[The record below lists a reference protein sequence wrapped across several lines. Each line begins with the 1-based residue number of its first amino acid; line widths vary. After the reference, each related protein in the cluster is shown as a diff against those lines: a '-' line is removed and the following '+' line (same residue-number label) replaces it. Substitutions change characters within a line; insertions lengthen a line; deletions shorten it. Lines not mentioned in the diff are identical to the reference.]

1 MQNISGFGSNVTL
14 VASVSYPLGFNITKA
29 ADDADF
35 VDLPV
40 LTIADAAK
48 GLNGDLITFSKANPI
63 DLTLNVIPQSE
74 DDINLG
80 IILQANAPVLGRAL
94 VKDIITL
101 NIVYPNGSYAQL
113 LNGVMISGIPGNSI
127 ASAGRLKTKPYAFKF
142 ESIIWSF

>member
-1 MQNISGFGSNVTL
+1 MQNISGFGSSVTL
-14 VASVSYPLGFNITKA
+14 VASTSYPLGFTINKA

-35 VDLPV
+35 IELAV

-63 DLTLNVIPQSE
+63 DLTLNVIPESQ

-80 IILQANAPVLGRAL
+80 IIFQANAPVLGRAL
-94 VKDIITL
+94 VQDIITL

-113 LNGVMISGIPGNSI
+113 LNGIMVSGIPGNSV